1 MINVLY
7 FVCFDKVEVKL
18 SLLLEMMRNALY
30 VQIFLQI
37 LRVVLGDRE
46 HADII
51 NTQQQQ
57 VRDDVIINDVT
68 KHPDSMCL

>member
-1 MINVLY
+1 
-7 FVCFDKVEVKL
+7 
-18 SLLLEMMRNALY
+18 MMRNALY

-68 KHPDSMCL
+68 KHTDSMCP